1 MLNPGAATAP
11 RDWELKLRELKL
23 SVVNLESPLHRR
35 RRLRARNA
43 STLMALLCCRS
54 AAVRLEK
61 DCDELDTV
69 LHGNWRPEESGEKTP
84 CATTIFSCCPSH
96 TFPHLST
103 TLTSQGHAAEPERVA
118 RAA

>member
-84 CATTIFSCCPSH
+84 CATTIFPSAFV
-96 TFPHLST
+96 TGSACSDLSNST
-103 TLTSQGHAAEPERVA
+103 RPLACLT
-118 RAA
+118 